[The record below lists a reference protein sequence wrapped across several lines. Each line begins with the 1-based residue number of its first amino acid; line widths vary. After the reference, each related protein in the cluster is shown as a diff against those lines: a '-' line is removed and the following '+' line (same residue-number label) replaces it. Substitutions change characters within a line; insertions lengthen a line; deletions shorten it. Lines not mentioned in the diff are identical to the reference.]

1 MNIKDKMRA
10 RLKLSRPS
18 LRAEA
23 RPPGQRSV
31 CGSQFS
37 AANLPGALQL
47 QHCTDCGHIQYP
59 PAELCGACLGH
70 TLIYR
75 NTACEGTLLAQ
86 SQLHH
91 SLWEY
96 FKRRISEAPW
106 PVATVRLNAGPV
118 VIAHLVGRDFNAGDA
133 VQVFSHS
140 DASRSVVLL
149 AVSASAN
156 IETPQ
161 LRQDIV
167 AALGLDQPAERQHG
181 I

>member
-1 MNIKDKMRA
+1 MRA

-18 LRAEA
+18 LRARA
-23 RPPGQRSV
+23 RPPKQRSV

-37 AANLPGALQL
+37 AANLPGVLQL

-75 NTACEGTLLAQ
+75 ETDCEGTLLAQ

-91 SLWEY
+91 SLWEF
-96 FKRRISEAPW
+96 FKRRIKEAPW
-106 PVATVRLNAGPV
+106 PVASVQLNAGPV
-118 VIAHLVGRDFNAGDA
+118 VITHLVGDDFNTGDE

-149 AVSASAN
+149 AVPASAN
-156 IETPQ
+156 IETPE
-161 LRQDIV
+161 LRQEIV
-167 AALGLDQPAERQHG
+167 AGIRLDKPAERQRG